1 MSVNP
6 LFKSHI

>member
-6 LFKSHI
+6 L